1 MTARPSRIVVIR
13 SVHTVENHLLVNLEA
28 INGATMISRVWRGFT
43 NRVNADAYETLL
55 RSKVLPGIRRVR
67 GYRGAYLLRRDAGVE
82 VEFVTITRFDDLD
95 AVRAFAG
102 DDYAAAVVL
111 PEAERLLS
119 HYDERVAHYE
129 TVLAPESE

>member
-1 MTARPSRIVVIR
+1 
-13 SVHTVENHLLVNLEA
+13 
-28 INGATMISRVWRGFT
+28 MISRVWHGFT
-43 NRVNADAYETLL
+43 SHANANAYETLL
-55 RSKVLPGIRRVR
+55 RSKVLPGIRQVR
-67 GYRGAYLLRRDAGVE
+67 GYRGAYLLRREVGDE

-102 DDYAAAVVL
+102 EDYAAAVVL

-119 HYDERVAHYE
+119 HYDERVGHYE